1 LWLGRQR
8 FDHEPSELAFV
19 DGLVARKQALDER
32 LSRLALDERLAT
44 VRSGRG
50 AQLASPSRCRP
61 FLTPC
66 ALAESLQVRGRC

>member
-44 VRSGRG
+44 VRSD
-50 AQLASPSRCRP
+50 
-61 FLTPC
+61 
-66 ALAESLQVRGRC
+66 